1 MNIAIYV
8 RQSKFNIQSESIEN
22 QISICK
28 DYCNKHFPN
37 LQIHIYKDEGYSGK
51 NTLRPDFQK
60 MLNDIPIKQIQFIVT
75 YKLDRLCRS
84 TKDFVELVSMFES
97 YGVNFTSVK
106 ENFDLNSPTGKMI
119 ALMYSMFSELER
131 NSIQERIC
139 DNMYESAK
147 SGRRLGGP
155 APLGYKY
162 LKVEEDGKSKSY
174 LQVDDNSISTVKYI
188 YDNFLK
194 FKSLTQVRNLALKNK
209 ILGPKGNT
217 LDISTISNILRNPIY
232 VKSSSDVVDF
242 LKSENIDVFG
252 IPDNKS
258 GFVTYG
264 KNSNIFDK
272 PISTVSKHPGIIDGD
287 MWLKVQSILKENENK
302 APRQGTG
309 RTALLSGILKCK
321 ICGSN
326 MRISYKKSKPTN
338 KESSYYICGKKKSHG
353 KIACSCSNLSA
364 SYVDAFI
371 LDYINNIDI
380 NKIIDL
386 YDNDNLFDNNI
397 CVGKNELDIIDK
409 SIKDKNKKMNTL
421 TNRLG
426 LTDNETVLH
435 SIIKSM
441 ENLANDI
448 EDLKIKQSKLKSK
461 IHNISQKDVNI
472 ISCCINNFSVFLNKQ
487 HIDYKR
493 EFIKSIIDKIV
504 WDPHLNTIN
513 IIFKSI

>member
-364 SYVDAFI
+364 RDR
-371 LDYINNIDI
+371 
-380 NKIIDL
+380 
-386 YDNDNLFDNNI
+386 
-397 CVGKNELDIIDK
+397 K
-409 SIKDKNKKMNTL
+409 S
-421 TNRLG
+421 
-426 LTDNETVLH
+426 V
-435 SIIKSM
+435 
-441 ENLANDI
+441 
-448 EDLKIKQSKLKSK
+448 
-461 IHNISQKDVNI
+461 V
-472 ISCCINNFSVFLNKQ
+472 
-487 HIDYKR
+487 
-493 EFIKSIIDKIV
+493 
-504 WDPHLNTIN
+504 
-513 IIFKSI
+513 